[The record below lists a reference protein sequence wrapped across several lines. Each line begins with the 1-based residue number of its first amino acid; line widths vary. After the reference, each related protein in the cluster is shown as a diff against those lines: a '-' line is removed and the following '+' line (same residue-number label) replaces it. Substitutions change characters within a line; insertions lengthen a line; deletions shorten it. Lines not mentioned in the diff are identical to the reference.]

1 MNEAL
6 HEAIAAVIPSC
17 YRTVAPANAPTP
29 YVIWQR
35 IGGET
40 SEYLDNEDSQVDGA
54 DVQIRIFSPD
64 IRDPERLMPLLG
76 SALRQHPDLTIRPV
90 GNYRDDFDHDMNLF
104 VADQDFE
111 VNYHNTYN

>member
-35 IGGET
+35 IGGDI
-40 SEYLDNEDSQVDGA
+40 SEYLDNEDSQVDTA
-54 DVQIRIFSPD
+54 DVQIRIFSQD
-64 IRDPERLMPLLG
+64 IRDPERLMPQLVG
-76 SALRQHPDLTIRPV
+76 ALRQHPELTIRPV
-90 GNYRDDFDHDMNLF
+90 GNFRDDFDHDMNLF
-104 VADQDFE
+104 SADQDLL
-111 VNYHNTYN
+111 VSY

>member
-1 MNEAL
+1 MDGAL

-17 YRTVAPANAPTP
+17 YRTVAPANAATP

-35 IGGET
+35 IGGDT
-40 SEYLDNEDSQVDGA
+40 SEYLDNEESQVDSA

-64 IRDPERLMPLLG
+64 IRDPEQLMKQLV

-90 GNYRDDFDHDMNLF
+90 GNFRDDFDHDMNLF
-104 VADQDFE
+104 SADQDLLIS
-111 VNYHNTYN
+111 Y

>member
-1 MNEAL
+1 MDEAL
-6 HEAIAAVIPSC
+6 HEAISAVIPSC

-35 IGGET
+35 IGGDT
-40 SEYLDNEDSQVDGA
+40 SEYLDNEESQVDTA

-64 IRDPERLMPLLG
+64 IRDPERLMQQLV

-90 GNYRDDFDHDMNLF
+90 GNFRDDFDHDMNLF
-104 VADQDFE
+104 SADQDLLIF
-111 VNYHNTYN
+111 Y

>member
-1 MNEAL
+1 MDEAL

-35 IGGET
+35 IGGDN
-40 SEYLDNEDSQVDGA
+40 SEYLDNEDSQVDAA

-64 IRDPERLMPLLG
+64 IRDPERLIKQLV
-76 SALRQHPDLTIRPV
+76 SALRQHPELTIRPV
-90 GNYRDDFDHDMNLF
+90 GNFRDDFDHDMNLF
-104 VADQDFE
+104 SADQDLLIS
-111 VNYHNTYN
+111 Y

>member
-1 MNEAL
+1 MGEAL

-35 IGGET
+35 IGGDT
-40 SEYLDNEDSQVDGA
+40 SEYLDNEDSQVDAA

-64 IRDPERLMPLLG
+64 ILEPKRLMPLLV
-76 SALRQHPDLTIRPV
+76 SALRQHPELTIRPV
-90 GNYRDDFDHDMNLF
+90 GNFRDDVDHDMNLF
-104 VADQDFE
+104 SADQDLL
-111 VNYHNTYN
+111 VSY